1 MKHFFHV
8 LKLLSLALGV
18 STLSGCFTVTRE
30 GGPLLNEK
38 CISSQ
43 TAMQVSSERIT
54 AVRPVLSLSGSTYTL
69 CLEAEGDFVRHFET
83 RSTYEQSG
91 QRRAIAIGF
100 FPGVAVPQQIN
111 GVGPS
116 GPDKFFASLF
126 INVGIA
132 GIPTLAS
139 LLFEPFCDYHMYGL
153 ADYGLVGCR
162 KYYVTKDPV
171 RTTRTSERTV
181 RCATLPLVGYAVLVN
196 GVRVEPDKAGFIRL
210 GGLKRGDKL
219 TIEMISP
226 PSFRADS
233 RDNGRDLLGLTL
245 EAHCP

>member
-1 MKHFFHV
+1 MKHLFHT

-43 TAMQVSSERIT
+43 TTMQVSSERIT

-100 FPGVAVPQQIN
+100 FPGVAASQQTS
-111 GVGPS
+111 GV
-116 GPDKFFASLF
+116 DKFFASLVV
-126 INVGIA
+126 NVGLA

-139 LLFEPFCDYHMYGL
+139 LLFEPFCDHHMYGM
-153 ADYGLVGCR
+153 ADLGLLGCR

-245 EAHCP
+245 EARCP